1 MDLQEGPAAVFPD
14 EDPLLVVAA
23 GDLAAAVAVVAP
35 EEDGTAVEEEVLEDE
50 ETADGAA
57 AEGAGTAATAEA
69 YCKIHVYA
77 SIISIALVDD
87 KLTCYIRWNYIIYN
101 IMYI

>member
-1 MDLQEGPAAVFPD
+1 MDLQEEPAAVLPD
-14 EDPLLVVAA
+14 VVAA
-23 GDLAAAVAVVAP
+23 GDLDTAAAVAVVAP
-35 EEDGTAVEEEVLEDE
+35 EEDGTAAEEEVLEDE

-69 YCKIHVYA
+69 YCKIYVYA

-87 KLTCYIRWNYIIYN
+87 
-101 IMYI
+101 